1 MNSNHHI
8 TCLQSVITHQR
19 KLYSYVD
26 LCSCCCAA
34 TVIACFWSVCAAS
47 PEVLCYRYNGLIH
60 NTQLVWAR
68 SLTSTLCSQFF
79 ELGLTS
85 KKFLQEFLKSFKAL
99 FPPLSPL
106 FLSLVITG
114 ECCIWFAFIPENKR
128 VFFSR
133 RKMQLWLRLCW
144 GELGGLSQFVILGK
158 ESEHDATWWA
168 ADACDKCV
176 ISNVCALYALR
187 GFSELTRVFS
197 SPRCRQ
203 VKSKAAPPPHASHYS
218 TLQSF
223 PPHLHS

>member
-19 KLYSYVD
+19 KRYSYVD

-85 KKFLQEFLKSFKAL
+85 KRFLQEFLKSFKAL

-128 VFFSR
+128 IFFPGAKCNYGCVYAGESWGVKVSLSYWAKKVSTMPR
-133 RKMQLWLRLCW
+133 DEQLM
-144 GELGGLSQFVILGK
+144 
-158 ESEHDATWWA
+158 
-168 ADACDKCV
+168 
-176 ISNVCALYALR
+176 
-187 GFSELTRVFS
+187 RVTN
-197 SPRCRQ
+197 
-203 VKSKAAPPPHASHYS
+203 A
-218 TLQSF
+218 SF
-223 PPHLHS
+223 PTCVHCMHWEGFQN

>member
-1 MNSNHHI
+1 MTLCPWRSLEWPSTAFFSSTVLCAAAVYLPVGDPGWRPGLYLLSAGNPSHVTNTEWVFQVLMVHSKIVLCAKWHDNPCQSMNSNHHI

-128 VFFSR
+128 IFFSR

-144 GELGGLSQFVILGK
+144 GELGG
-158 ESEHDATWWA
+158 
-168 ADACDKCV
+168 
-176 ISNVCALYALR
+176 
-187 GFSELTRVFS
+187 
-197 SPRCRQ
+197 
-203 VKSKAAPPPHASHYS
+203 
-218 TLQSF
+218 
-223 PPHLHS
+223 